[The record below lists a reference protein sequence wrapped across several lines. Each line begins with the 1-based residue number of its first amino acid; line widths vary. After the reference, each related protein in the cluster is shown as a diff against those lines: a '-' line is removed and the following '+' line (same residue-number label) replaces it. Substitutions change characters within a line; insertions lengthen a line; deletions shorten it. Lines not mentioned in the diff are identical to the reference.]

1 MVNEKL
7 VNDELRT
14 TLEECGR
21 NLYFYRAH
29 YISIFLQEM
38 RLITNT
44 ILISWPTFGP
54 GTSCK
59 RRSVNHYK
67 ATMDMIGWL
76 GDLGFIH
83 CKWR

>member
-7 VNDELRT
+7 VNYELST

-21 NLYFYRAH
+21 NLYFYRVH
-29 YISIFLQEM
+29 YINIFVQEM
-38 RLITNT
+38 RVLTKT
-44 ILISWPTFGP
+44 ILISWPRFGP

-59 RRSVNHYK
+59 RRVVNHYK

-83 CKWR
+83 